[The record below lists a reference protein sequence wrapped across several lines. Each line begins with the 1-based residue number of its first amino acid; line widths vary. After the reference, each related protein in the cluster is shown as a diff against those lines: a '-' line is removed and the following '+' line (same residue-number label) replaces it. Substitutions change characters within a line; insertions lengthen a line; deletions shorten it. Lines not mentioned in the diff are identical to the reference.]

1 MELHEKSAAEQDTQL
16 DSTLTE
22 ESAMNADSI
31 AVSEETTA
39 NTATEEKASGSEP
52 TTKAEIVEIL
62 REIARKDPAEIG
74 AADET
79 GRLKQLF
86 YALHNADLRRLH
98 DEYVAA
104 GNDPET
110 FTTLPD
116 PLEDE
121 FKELINTIK
130 EKRSELRAA
139 IEAERENNL
148 KRKRAIIDELNAMAD
163 DTDNV
168 NRHYQRVKELQ
179 AEFKSIGEVPPTES
193 TDIWKQW
200 QESVERFYDRL
211 KINMEL
217 RDYDFKKNL
226 AEKQLIIAEA
236 QSLKDEED
244 IIAAFRRLQELHGK
258 WRETGPV
265 AKDVR
270 EEIWNT
276 FKDASADINKR
287 YQAFFEERKAREN
300 ENEAAKTA
308 LCERIESLD
317 FSAISSYKAWDEMTS
332 EIINLQNEWKKIGF
346 ASRKVNNKLFS
357 RFRDTC
363 DKFFSAKAEFFKTMK
378 EELAENL
385 RKKIAL
391 CEQAEQLA
399 ESTEW
404 RSTTDKLIELQRQ
417 WKTIGAVP
425 KKHSENVWKRFLTA
439 CDSFFDRKK
448 QATSGTRKAEQ
459 ENLKIK
465 RDLIERLKAIGPDTP
480 RDEAIATVKEVQAK
494 WRETGHVPF
503 KEKDSLHEA
512 YRTLT
517 GDLYK
522 SLDIRGEAA
531 RMNSFENS
539 LNEMMGDDNKMF
551 RERDRLV
558 RIFEQRRSELNTYEN
573 NLGFFNSKTK
583 TGDSM
588 LRDMERKIQR
598 LKEDIA
604 TLESKIKMI
613 DAKL

>member
-1 MELHEKSAAEQDTQL
+1 MELQEKSAPEL
-16 DSTLTE
+16 DSRLDSPLAEDSAPCAESLTL
-22 ESAMNADSI
+22 
-31 AVSEETTA
+31 SEEETA
-39 NTATEEKASGSEP
+39 ATDAAPEASDP
-52 TTKAEIVEIL
+52 ATKAEAVELL
-62 REIARKDPAEIG
+62 RAIAAKDPAEIG
-74 AADET
+74 TDET

-86 YALHNADLRRLH
+86 YALHNADLRRQR
-98 DEYVAA
+98 DEYIAA

-121 FKELINTIK
+121 FKELLSTIK
-130 EKRSELRAA
+130 EKKSEFRAA
-139 IEAERENNL
+139 QEAEREANL
-148 KRKRAIIDELNAMAD
+148 KRKREIIAELNGMAD

-179 AEFKSIGEVPPTES
+179 AEFKTIGDVPPTES
-193 TDIWKQW
+193 TDVWKQW

-226 AEKQLIIAEA
+226 AEKQLIITEA
-236 QSLKDEED
+236 QALKDESD
-244 IIAAFRRLQELHGK
+244 VIAAFRRLQDLHDK

-265 AKDVR
+265 AKDIR

-276 FKDASADINKR
+276 FKDASAEINKR

-308 LCERIESLD
+308 LCERIEAMD
-317 FSAISSYKAWDEMTS
+317 FSAITSYKGWDEMT
-332 EIINLQNEWKKIGF
+332 EAIIGLQNEWKKIGF
-346 ASRKVNNKLFS
+346 ASRKVNNKLFA
-357 RFRDTC
+357 RFRETC
-363 DKFFSAKAEFFKTMK
+363 DKFFAAKAEFFKSMK

-385 RKKIAL
+385 RKKTAL
-391 CEQAEQLA
+391 CEQAEALA

-404 RSTTDKLIELQRQ
+404 RATADKLVELQKE
-417 WKTIGAVP
+417 WKTIGSVP
-425 KKHSENVWKRFLTA
+425 KKQSDAIWKRFLSA
-439 CDSFFDRKK
+439 CDKFFDRKK
-448 QATSGTRKAEQ
+448 QATSGTRKLEQ

-465 RDLIERLKAIGPDTP
+465 RGLIEQLKAITPDTP
-480 RDEAIATVKEVQAK
+480 REEAIATVKDVQAK

-503 KEKDSLHEA
+503 KEKDALHDT

-522 SLDIRGEAA
+522 SLDIRGDVA

-539 LNEMMGDDNKMF
+539 INEMKGDDNRLF
-551 RERDRLV
+551 RERDRLM
-558 RIFEQRRSELNTYEN
+558 RTFEQRKNELHTYEN

-583 TGDSM
+583 SGDSM
-588 LRDMERKIQR
+588 LREMERKIQR

-604 TLESKIKMI
+604 TLETKIKLI
-613 DAKL
+613 DEKL

>member
-1 MELHEKSAAEQDTQL
+1 MELHEKSAAEQEPQL
-16 DSTLTE
+16 DSPLTE

-52 TTKAEIVEIL
+52 STKAEIVEIL

-74 AADET
+74 ATDET

-130 EKRSELRAA
+130 EKKSELRAA
-139 IEAERENNL
+139 IEAEREDNL

-168 NRHYQRVKELQ
+168 NRHYQQVKELQ

-193 TDIWKQW
+193 TDNWKQW

-317 FSAISSYKAWDEMTS
+317 FSTISSYKAWDEMTS

-357 RFRDTC
+357 RFRDSC

-425 KKHSENVWKRFLTA
+425 KKHSESVWKRFLTA

-465 RDLIERLKAIGPDTP
+465 QDLIERLKAIGPDTP
-480 RDEAIATVKEVQAK
+480 RDEAISTVKDVQAK

-539 LNEMMGDDNKMF
+539 LNEMKGDDNKLF

-588 LRDMERKIQR
+588 LREMERKIQR

>member
-1 MELHEKSAAEQDTQL
+1 MELQEKSAPEL
-16 DSTLTE
+16 DSRLDSPLAEDSALSAESLTLSEDET
-22 ESAMNADSI
+22 ATNADTDPD
-31 AVSEETTA
+31 VSGPA
-39 NTATEEKASGSEP
+39 
-52 TTKAEIVEIL
+52 TKAEAVELL
-62 REIARKDPAEIG
+62 RAIAAKDPAEIG
-74 AADET
+74 TDET

-86 YALHNADLRRLH
+86 YALHNADLRRQR

-121 FKELINTIK
+121 FKELLTAIK
-130 EKRSELRAA
+130 EKKSEFRAA
-139 IEAERENNL
+139 QEAEREANL
-148 KRKRAIIDELNAMAD
+148 KRKREIIAELNSMAD

-179 AEFKSIGEVPPTES
+179 AEFKTIGEVPPTES
-193 TDIWKQW
+193 TDVWKQW

-244 IIAAFRRLQELHGK
+244 VIAAFRRLQDLHDK

-265 AKDVR
+265 AKDIR

-276 FKDASADINKR
+276 FKDASAEINKR

-308 LCERIESLD
+308 LCERIEAID
-317 FSAISSYKAWDEMTS
+317 FSAITSYKGWDEMT
-332 EIINLQNEWKKIGF
+332 EAIIGLQNEWKKIGF

-357 RFRDTC
+357 RFRETC
-363 DKFFSAKAEFFKTMK
+363 DKFFAAKAEFFKSMK

-385 RKKIAL
+385 RKKTAL
-391 CEQAEQLA
+391 CEQAEALA

-404 RSTTDKLIELQRQ
+404 RATADKLVELQKE
-417 WKTIGAVP
+417 WKTIGSVP
-425 KKHSENVWKRFLTA
+425 KKQSDAIWKRFLSA
-439 CDSFFDRKK
+439 CDKFFDRKK
-448 QATSGTRKAEQ
+448 QATSGTRKLEQ

-465 RDLIERLKAIGPDTP
+465 RGLIEQLKAITPDTP
-480 RDEAIATVKEVQAK
+480 REEAIATVKDVQAK

-503 KEKDSLHEA
+503 KEKDALHDT

-522 SLDIRGEAA
+522 SLDIRGDVA

-539 LNEMMGDDNKMF
+539 INEMKGDDNKLF
-551 RERDRLV
+551 RERDRLM
-558 RIFEQRRSELNTYEN
+558 RAFEQRKSELHTYEN

-583 TGDSM
+583 SGDSM
-588 LRDMERKIQR
+588 LREMERKIQR

-604 TLESKIKMI
+604 TLETKIKLI
-613 DAKL
+613 DEKL

>member
-1 MELHEKSAAEQDTQL
+1 MELHEKSAAEQEPQL
-16 DSTLTE
+16 DSPLTE

-52 TTKAEIVEIL
+52 STKAEIVEIL

-74 AADET
+74 ATDET

-86 YALHNADLRRLH
+86 YALHNANLRRLH

-130 EKRSELRAA
+130 EKKSELRAA
-139 IEAERENNL
+139 IEAEREDNL

-193 TDIWKQW
+193 TDNWKQW

-317 FSAISSYKAWDEMTS
+317 FSTISSYKAWDEMTS

-425 KKHSENVWKRFLTA
+425 KKHSESVWKRFLTA

-465 RDLIERLKAIGPDTP
+465 RDLIERLKAISPDTP
-480 RDEAIATVKEVQAK
+480 RDEAISTVKDVQAK

-539 LNEMMGDDNKMF
+539 LNEMKGDDNKLF

-588 LRDMERKIQR
+588 LREMERKIQR

-613 DAKL
+613 DTKL

>member
-1 MELHEKSAAEQDTQL
+1 MELQEKSAPEL
-16 DSTLTE
+16 DSRLDSPLAEDSALSAESLTLSEDET
-22 ESAMNADSI
+22 ATNADTDPD
-31 AVSEETTA
+31 VSGPA
-39 NTATEEKASGSEP
+39 
-52 TTKAEIVEIL
+52 TKAEAVGLL
-62 REIARKDPAEIG
+62 RAIAAKDPAEIG
-74 AADET
+74 TDET

-86 YALHNADLRRLH
+86 YALHNADLRRQR

-121 FKELINTIK
+121 FKELLTAIK
-130 EKRSELRAA
+130 EKKSEFRAA
-139 IEAERENNL
+139 QEAEREANL
-148 KRKRAIIDELNAMAD
+148 KRKREIIAELNSMAD

-179 AEFKSIGEVPPTES
+179 AEFKTIGEVPPTES
-193 TDIWKQW
+193 TDVWKQW

-244 IIAAFRRLQELHGK
+244 VIAAFRRLQDLHDK

-265 AKDVR
+265 AKDIR

-276 FKDASADINKR
+276 FKDASAEINKR

-308 LCERIESLD
+308 LCERIEAMD
-317 FSAISSYKAWDEMTS
+317 FSAITSYKGWDEMT
-332 EIINLQNEWKKIGF
+332 EAIIGLQNEWKKIGF
-346 ASRKVNNKLFS
+346 ASRKVNNKLFA
-357 RFRDTC
+357 RFRETC
-363 DKFFSAKAEFFKTMK
+363 DKFFVAKAEFFKSMK

-385 RKKIAL
+385 RKKTAL
-391 CEQAEQLA
+391 CEQAEALA

-404 RSTTDKLIELQRQ
+404 RATADKLVELQKE
-417 WKTIGAVP
+417 WKTIGSVP
-425 KKHSENVWKRFLTA
+425 KKQSDAIWKRFLSA
-439 CDSFFDRKK
+439 CDKFFDRKK
-448 QATSGTRKAEQ
+448 QATSGTRKLEQ

-465 RDLIERLKAIGPDTP
+465 RGLIEQLKAITPDTP
-480 RDEAIATVKEVQAK
+480 REEAIATVKDVQAK

-503 KEKDSLHEA
+503 KEKDALHDT

-522 SLDIRGEAA
+522 SLDIRGDVA

-539 LNEMMGDDNKMF
+539 INEMKGDDNKLF
-551 RERDRLV
+551 RERDRLM
-558 RIFEQRRSELNTYEN
+558 RAFEQRKSELHTYEN

-583 TGDSM
+583 SGDSM
-588 LRDMERKIQR
+588 LREMERKIQR

-604 TLESKIKMI
+604 TLETKIKLI
-613 DAKL
+613 DEKL

>member
-1 MELHEKSAAEQDTQL
+1 MELHEKSAAEQEPQL
-16 DSTLTE
+16 DSPLTE

-52 TTKAEIVEIL
+52 STKAEIVEIL

-74 AADET
+74 ATDET

-130 EKRSELRAA
+130 EKKSELRAA
-139 IEAERENNL
+139 IEAEREDNL

-193 TDIWKQW
+193 TDNWKQW

-236 QSLKDEED
+236 QSLKNEED

-317 FSAISSYKAWDEMTS
+317 FSTISSYKAWDEMTS

-425 KKHSENVWKRFLTA
+425 KKHSESVWKRFLTA

-465 RDLIERLKAIGPDTP
+465 RDLIERLKAISPDTP
-480 RDEAIATVKEVQAK
+480 RDEAISTVKDVQAK

-539 LNEMMGDDNKMF
+539 LNEMKGDDNKLF

-588 LRDMERKIQR
+588 LREMERKIQR

-613 DAKL
+613 DTKL

>member
-1 MELHEKSAAEQDTQL
+1 MELQEKSAPELDARL
-16 DSTLTE
+16 DSPLAEDSALSAESLTLSEDET
-22 ESAMNADSI
+22 ATNADTDPD
-31 AVSEETTA
+31 VSGPA
-39 NTATEEKASGSEP
+39 
-52 TTKAEIVEIL
+52 TKAEAVELL
-62 REIARKDPAEIG
+62 RAIAAKDPAEIG
-74 AADET
+74 TDET

-86 YALHNADLRRLH
+86 YALHNADLRRQR

-121 FKELINTIK
+121 FKELLTAIK
-130 EKRSELRAA
+130 EKKSEFRAA
-139 IEAERENNL
+139 QEAEREANL
-148 KRKRAIIDELNAMAD
+148 KRKREIISELNSMAD

-179 AEFKSIGEVPPTES
+179 AEFKTIGEVPPTES
-193 TDIWKQW
+193 TDVWKQW

-244 IIAAFRRLQELHGK
+244 VIAAFRRLQDLHDK

-265 AKDVR
+265 AKDIR

-276 FKDASADINKR
+276 FKDASAEINKR

-308 LCERIESLD
+308 LCERIEAMD
-317 FSAISSYKAWDEMTS
+317 FSAITSYKGWDEMT
-332 EIINLQNEWKKIGF
+332 EAIIGLQNEWKKIGF
-346 ASRKVNNKLFS
+346 ASRKVNNKLFA
-357 RFRDTC
+357 RFRETC
-363 DKFFSAKAEFFKTMK
+363 DKFFAAKAEFFKSMK

-385 RKKIAL
+385 RKKTAL
-391 CEQAEQLA
+391 CEQAEALA

-404 RSTTDKLIELQRQ
+404 RATADKLVELQKE
-417 WKTIGAVP
+417 WKTIGSVP
-425 KKHSENVWKRFLTA
+425 KKQSDAIWKRFLSA
-439 CDSFFDRKK
+439 CDKFFDRKK
-448 QATSGTRKAEQ
+448 QATSGTRKLEQ

-465 RDLIERLKAIGPDTP
+465 RGLIEQLKAITPDTP
-480 RDEAIATVKEVQAK
+480 REEAIATVKDVQAK

-503 KEKDSLHEA
+503 KEKDALHDT

-522 SLDIRGEAA
+522 SLDIRGDVA

-539 LNEMMGDDNKMF
+539 INEMKGDDNKLF
-551 RERDRLV
+551 RERDRLM
-558 RIFEQRRSELNTYEN
+558 RAFEQRKSELHTYEN

-583 TGDSM
+583 SGDSM
-588 LRDMERKIQR
+588 LREMERKIQR

-604 TLESKIKMI
+604 TLETKIKLI
-613 DAKL
+613 DEKL

>member
-1 MELHEKSAAEQDTQL
+1 MELQEKSAPEL
-16 DSTLTE
+16 DSRLDSPLAEDSALSAESLTLSEDET
-22 ESAMNADSI
+22 ATNADTDPD
-31 AVSEETTA
+31 VSGPA
-39 NTATEEKASGSEP
+39 
-52 TTKAEIVEIL
+52 TKAEAVELL
-62 REIARKDPAEIG
+62 RAIAAKDPAEIG
-74 AADET
+74 TDET

-86 YALHNADLRRLH
+86 YALHNADLRRQR

-121 FKELINTIK
+121 FKELLTAIK
-130 EKRSELRAA
+130 EKKSEFRAA
-139 IEAERENNL
+139 QEAEREANL
-148 KRKRAIIDELNAMAD
+148 KRKREIIAELNSMAD

-179 AEFKSIGEVPPTES
+179 AEFKTIGEVPPTES
-193 TDIWKQW
+193 TDVWKQW

-244 IIAAFRRLQELHGK
+244 VIAAFRRLQDLHDK

-265 AKDVR
+265 AKDIR

-276 FKDASADINKR
+276 FKDASAEINKR

-308 LCERIESLD
+308 LCERIEAMD
-317 FSAISSYKAWDEMTS
+317 FSAITSYKGWDEMT
-332 EIINLQNEWKKIGF
+332 EAIIGLQNEWKKIGF
-346 ASRKVNNKLFS
+346 ASRKVNNKLFA
-357 RFRDTC
+357 RFRETC
-363 DKFFSAKAEFFKTMK
+363 DKFFAAKAEFFKSMK

-385 RKKIAL
+385 RKKTAL
-391 CEQAEQLA
+391 CEQAEALA

-404 RSTTDKLIELQRQ
+404 RATADKLVELQKE
-417 WKTIGAVP
+417 WKTIGSVP
-425 KKHSENVWKRFLTA
+425 KKQSDAIWKRFLSA
-439 CDSFFDRKK
+439 CDKFFDRKK
-448 QATSGTRKAEQ
+448 QATSGTRKLEQ

-465 RDLIERLKAIGPDTP
+465 RGLIEQLKAITPDTP
-480 RDEAIATVKEVQAK
+480 REEAIATVKDVQAK

-503 KEKDSLHEA
+503 KEKDALHDT

-522 SLDIRGEAA
+522 SLDIRGDVA

-539 LNEMMGDDNKMF
+539 INEMKGDDNKLF
-551 RERDRLV
+551 RERDRLM
-558 RIFEQRRSELNTYEN
+558 RAFEQRKSELHTYEN

-583 TGDSM
+583 SGDSM
-588 LRDMERKIQR
+588 LREMERKIQR

-604 TLESKIKMI
+604 TLETKIKLI
-613 DAKL
+613 DEKL

>member
-1 MELHEKSAAEQDTQL
+1 MELHEKSAAEQEPQL
-16 DSTLTE
+16 DSPLTE

-39 NTATEEKASGSEP
+39 NTATEEKTSGSEP
-52 TTKAEIVEIL
+52 STKAEIVEIL

-74 AADET
+74 ATDET

-130 EKRSELRAA
+130 EKKSELRAA
-139 IEAERENNL
+139 IEAEREDNL

-193 TDIWKQW
+193 TDNWKQW

-317 FSAISSYKAWDEMTS
+317 FSTISSYKAWDEMTS

-425 KKHSENVWKRFLTA
+425 KKHSESVWKRFLTA

-465 RDLIERLKAIGPDTP
+465 QDLIERLKAIGPDIP
-480 RDEAIATVKEVQAK
+480 RDEAISTVKDVQAK

-539 LNEMMGDDNKMF
+539 LNEMKGDDNKLF

-588 LRDMERKIQR
+588 LREMERKIQR

>member
-148 KRKRAIIDELNAMAD
+148 ERKRAIIDELNAMAD